1 MSVYIMKKRM
11 LRTFK
16 RIALPAL
23 ALMLSGCIH
32 SRNDE
37 VLVTPYTKIDFPSG
51 GEAREFVISSNFLWT
66 IEISDTWITINPL
79 KGYGDKNIIVT
90 ASPNTDLAPRQA
102 SFFIAGEE
110 TRREITVTQTGE
122 APALSIDATQKTV
135 TADGDTLSV
144 GVTTNVELNVAIE
157 KDWITFVETKTI
169 ATNRYIFNIAPNTTL
184 EQRSGRIEFSQKNG
198 SLSAMLTVTQ
208 KGENPDFEI
217 ETDLVEVAAAGG
229 EANFTVVSNIDWNAT
244 SETPWIHIT
253 GTRLMEP
260 HDCIFTADANP
271 RVEPR
276 QGSITVFA
284 PDHPELGET
293 TVNVEQAGAEPFA
306 VLTPEALEGVPAA
319 GGTYT
324 VTVEANFDWE
334 EDITLTDGWVSN
346 VVQLS
351 NGLQITIDKN
361 QDVEP
366 RSTTLKVVW
375 PDGTYSKTI
384 VISQVAGERQVILPP
399 QETIAQVPAAGG
411 SLGIPVIAN
420 VPWDAGVSADWLE
433 IVETKGLE
441 TDIIKLEI
449 NPNESI
455 ASRQA
460 VLTVI
465 TRDEDPLVVT
475 RIITQKGA
483 QAHITC
489 NPDTLETTA
498 EGGSF
503 TVPVQANV
511 PWTVLS
517 HPVWVENVAVEN
529 PEGNNGNL
537 TFTVLPNRQTTPR
550 SSKIELTRTDGNL
563 ISALVINQAAEAVF
577 VNAQSDAPSYL
588 HNEGDTF
595 NITVESNIE
604 TECVP
609 DVAWMVNTG
618 KTTQDRTTVWTFEVL
633 PVPTVNNRYA
643 TVRVRKKGT
652 DQVYHSFNLAQGG
665 ARIALKDSTALVRF
679 YNNMKGANWRDTH
692 LWNLQLPAGFWPG
705 VTLETAVRNGAL
717 HVKKLEL
724 SDGRLEG
731 SVGDGT
737 NKDPLSEMIYLEKLD
752 LSDNSGITGWL
763 PVSWKDLNNLESINL
778 ENCNLTN
785 FLLLG
790 YNIPPHYGAGLK
802 NLVEFIIRNNLLNG
816 TIPQEIVDHPH
827 FDTWNFEQN
836 MQSQKGTNEL
846 SLPDEPEDL

>member
-1 MSVYIMKKRM
+1 MLVYIMKKRM
-11 LRTFK
+11 LRLFK
-16 RIALPAL
+16 RMALPAL
-23 ALMLSGCIH
+23 ALLLTGCIH

-37 VLVTPYTKIDFPSG
+37 VLVTPYTKIDFTS
-51 GEAREFVISSNFLWT
+51 EEESREFVISSNFLWN

-79 KGYGDKNIIVT
+79 KGYGDKNITVT
-90 ASPNTDLAPRQA
+90 AAANTNLAPRQT

-110 TRREITVTQTGE
+110 TRREITITQAGE
-122 APALSIDATQKTV
+122 APALSIDATQKTIV
-135 TADGDTLSV
+135 ADGDTVSV
-144 GVTTNVELNVAIE
+144 GVTANVELDVVTE
-157 KDWITFVETKTI
+157 KDWISFVETRTI
-169 ATNRYIFNIAPNTTL
+169 TTKRYIFNIAPNTTL

-198 SLSAMLTVTQ
+198 SLSAMLTITQ
-208 KGENPDFEI
+208 NGENPNFEI
-217 ETDLVEVAAAGG
+217 ETNVVEVTAAGG
-229 EANFTVVSNIDWNAT
+229 EAKFTVVSNIDWNAA

-260 HDCIFTADANP
+260 HDCVFTVDPNM

-293 TVNVEQAGAEPFA
+293 TVNVEQEGAEPVA

-324 VTVEANFDWE
+324 VAVEANFDWE
-334 EDITLTDGWVSN
+334 EDLSQTDGWVSN

-366 RSTTLKVVW
+366 RNTTLQVVW
-375 PDGTYSKTI
+375 QDGTYSKTI
-384 VISQVAGERQVILPP
+384 NISQLAGERQVILPP
-399 QETIAQVPAAGG
+399 QESISPVPAAGG
-411 SLGIPVIAN
+411 SLGIPVVAN
-420 VPWDAGVSADWLE
+420 VPWDGGVSANWLE
-433 IVETKGLE
+433 VVETKGLE
-441 TDIIKLEI
+441 TKTIMLQVS
-449 NPNESI
+449 PNENI

-465 TRDEDPLVVT
+465 TREEEPLVVT
-475 RIITQKGA
+475 RIITQQGA
-483 QAHITC
+483 QPHITC
-489 NPDTLETTA
+489 NPDTLETAA

-503 TVPVQANV
+503 TVPVKANV

-517 HPVWVENVAVEN
+517 HPAWVENVNVEN
-529 PEGNNGNL
+529 AEGNNGSLVFN
-537 TFTVLPNRQTTPR
+537 VLPNKQTTPR
-550 SSKIELTRTDGNL
+550 SSKIELTRTDGSL
-563 ISALVINQAAEAVF
+563 TATLVINQAAEAVF
-577 VNAQSDAPSYL
+577 VNAQTDAPAYL
-588 HNEGDTF
+588 HNQGDTF
-595 NITVESNIE
+595 TITVESNIE
-604 TECVP
+604 TECVT
-609 DVAWMVNTG
+609 DAGWIVNTG
-618 KTTQDRTTVWTFEVL
+618 KTTQDRTTVWVYEVS
-633 PVPTVNNRYA
+633 PVPTVDNRYA
-643 TVRVRKKGT
+643 TVQVREKGT
-652 DQVYHSFNLAQGG
+652 DQVYHTFNLAQGG
-665 ARIALKDSTALVRF
+665 ARIALRDSSALVRF

-692 LWNLQLPAGFWPG
+692 LWNLQLPANLWPG

-717 HVKKLEL
+717 YVKKLEL

-737 NKDPLSEMIYLEKLD
+737 NKDPLSELTYLEKLD

-790 YNIPPHYGAGLK
+790 YNIPPHYGSGLK
-802 NLVEFIIRNNLLNG
+802 NLTEFIISNNLLNG

-827 FDTWNFEQN
+827 FEEWDFEQN
-836 MQSQKGTNEL
+836 MQPQKGTNEL
-846 SLPDEPEDL
+846 SLPNEPEDL

>member
-1 MSVYIMKKRM
+1 M

-110 TRREITVTQTGE
+110 TRREITITQAGE

-135 TADGDTLSV
+135 TAGGDTLSV

-169 ATNRYIFNIAPNTTL
+169 ATKRYIFNIAPNITL

-198 SLSAMLTVTQ
+198 SLSAMLTITQ
-208 KGENPDFEI
+208 NGENPNFEI
-217 ETDLVEVAAAGG
+217 ETNLVEVAALGG
-229 EANFTVVSNIDWNAT
+229 EVKFTVVSNIDWDAA
-244 SETPWIHIT
+244 SETSWIHIT

-293 TVNVEQAGAEPFA
+293 TVNVEQNGAQPA
-306 VLTPEALEGVPAA
+306 ATLTPEALEDIPAA
-319 GGTYT
+319 GGIYN
-324 VTVEANFDWE
+324 VDVEANFNWE
-334 EDITLTDGWVSN
+334 EDLSETAAWISGVVRETDRLKINIDENDN
-346 VVQLS
+346 V
-351 NGLQITIDKN
+351 
-361 QDVEP
+361 EA
-366 RSTTLKVVW
+366 RSTTLSIKQEN
-375 PDGTYSKTI
+375 GTYRKSITI
-384 VISQVAGERQVILPP
+384 EQQAGERQLLLPS
-399 QETIAQVPAAGG
+399 QENIPKVPAEGG
-411 SLGIPVIAN
+411 LIEIPVVSN
-420 VPWDAGVSADWLE
+420 VPWEAGVSEDWLS
-433 IVETKGLE
+433 VVQTKGLE
-441 TDIIKLEI
+441 TKTLSLEI
-449 NPNESI
+449 TPNAGI
-455 ASRQA
+455 TQRQA
-460 VLTVI
+460 LLYVMTQGEDVIAVSRVI
-465 TRDEDPLVVT
+465 TQEA
-475 RIITQKGA
+475 A
-483 QAHITC
+483 QPHITC
-489 NPDTLETTA
+489 EPDTLEMTA

-503 TVPVQANV
+503 TVPVRANV
-511 PWTVLS
+511 PWSVLS
-517 HPVWVENVAVEN
+517 HPAWVENITVEN
-529 PEGNNGNL
+529 AQGNNGDL
-537 TFTVLPNRQTTPR
+537 AFTVLPNRQTTPR
-550 SSKIELTRTDGNL
+550 SSKIELTRTDGTL
-563 ISALVINQAAEAVF
+563 TSALVINQAAEAVF
-577 VNAQSDAPSYL
+577 VNAQTDAATYL

-595 NITVESNIE
+595 TITVESNIE
-604 TECVP
+604 TECVT
-609 DVAWMVNTG
+609 DDGWIINTG
-618 KTTQDRTTVWTFEVL
+618 KTTQDRTTVWTYEVL

-643 TVRVRKKGT
+643 SVQVREKGT
-652 DQVYHSFNLAQGG
+652 DQVYHSFDLAQGG
-665 ARIALKDSTALVRF
+665 ARIALRDSAALVRF

-692 LWNLQLPAGFWPG
+692 LWNLQLPANLWPG

-717 HVKKLEL
+717 YVKKLEL

-737 NKDPLSEMIYLEKLD
+737 NKDPLSELTYLEKLD

-785 FLLLG
+785 YLFVG
-790 YNIPPHYGAGLK
+790 YNIPAQYATGLK
-802 NLVEFIIRNNLLNG
+802 NLTEFIIRNNLLNG
-816 TIPQEIVDHPH
+816 VIPQEIVDHPH
-827 FDTWNFEQN
+827 FETWNFEQN
-836 MQSQKGTNEL
+836 MQPQKGTNAL
-846 SLPDEPEDL
+846 SLPDEPSDL

>member
-1 MSVYIMKKRM
+1 MSLYIMNKRM
-11 LRTFK
+11 LRTLK
-16 RIALPAL
+16 RMALPAL
-23 ALMLSGCIH
+23 ALLLTGCIN

-37 VLVTPYTKIDFPSG
+37 VLVTSYTKIDFPSG
-51 GEAREFVISSNFLWT
+51 GEAREFVISSNFLWN
-66 IEISDTWITINPL
+66 IEISDTWITVNPL
-79 KGYGDKNIIVT
+79 KGYGDKNITVT
-90 ASPNTDLAPRQA
+90 AAANTDLTPRQS
-102 SFFIAGEE
+102 SFFIVGEE
-110 TRREITVTQTGE
+110 TRREITITQAGE

-135 TADGDTLSV
+135 IADGDTVSV
-144 GVTTNVELNVAIE
+144 GVTANVELNVAIE

-169 ATNRYIFNIAPNTTL
+169 TTNRYIFNIAPNTTL
-184 EQRSGRIEFSQKNG
+184 EQRSGSIEFSQKNG
-198 SLSAMLTVTQ
+198 SLSAMLTITQ
-208 KGENPDFEI
+208 NGENPNFVI
-217 ETDLVEVAAAGG
+217 ETNAVEVSAAGG
-229 EANFTVVSNIDWNAT
+229 EAKFTVVSNIDWNAA

-260 HDCIFTADANP
+260 HDCVFTADTNP

-293 TVNVEQAGAEPFA
+293 TVNVEQAGADPVA
-306 VLTPEALEGVPAA
+306 VLTPAALEDIPAA

-324 VTVEANFDWE
+324 VAVEANFNWE
-334 EDITLTDGWVSN
+334 EDISQTDEWVSD

-361 QDVEP
+361 QDIEP

-375 PDGTYSKTI
+375 PDGSYYKTI
-384 VISQVAGERQVILPP
+384 AIKQVAGMRQMTLPP
-399 QETIAQVPAAGG
+399 QEYINPVPAAGG
-411 SLGIPVIAN
+411 SLEIPVIAN

-441 TDIIKLEI
+441 TTSIVLQVSA
-449 NPNESI
+449 NEAI
-455 ASRQA
+455 TSRQA
-460 VLTVI
+460 VLSVI
-465 TRDEDPLVVT
+465 TQDDDPLVVT
-475 RIITQKGA
+475 RIITQQGA

-489 NPDTLETTA
+489 NPDTLDTTS

-503 TVPVQANV
+503 TIPVEANV
-511 PWTVLS
+511 PWTILS
-517 HPVWVENVAVEN
+517 HPAWVENITVEN
-529 PEGNNGNL
+529 TAGNSGDL
-537 TFTVLPNRQTTPR
+537 AFTVLPNRQTTPR
-550 SSKIELTRTDGNL
+550 SSKIELSRTDGNL
-563 ISALVINQAAEAVF
+563 TAALVINQAAEAVF
-577 VNAQSDAPSYL
+577 VNTGTDAPAYL
-588 HNEGDTF
+588 DNEGDTF
-595 NITVESNIE
+595 TITVESNIE
-604 TECVP
+604 TECIP
-609 DVAWMVNTG
+609 DVSWIVNTG
-618 KTTQDRTTVWTFEVL
+618 KTTQDRTTVWAFEVL

-643 TVRVRKKGT
+643 TVQVREKGT
-652 DQVYHSFNLAQGG
+652 DQVYHSFNLAQSG

-692 LWNLQLPAGFWPG
+692 LWNLQLPANLWPG

-717 HVKKLEL
+717 HVKNLEL

-737 NKDPLSEMIYLEKLD
+737 NKDPLSELTYLEKLD

-790 YNIPPHYGAGLK
+790 YNIPPHYGTGLK

-827 FDTWNFEQN
+827 FEEWNFEQN
-836 MQSQKGTNEL
+836 VQPQKGTNEL
-846 SLPDEPEDL
+846 KLPDEPEDL

>member
-11 LRTFK
+11 LRLFK
-16 RIALPAL
+16 RMALPAL
-23 ALMLSGCIH
+23 ALLLTGCIH

-37 VLVTPYTKIDFPSG
+37 VLVTPYTKIDFTSG
-51 GEAREFVISSNFLWT
+51 EESREFVISSNFLWN

-79 KGYGDKNIIVT
+79 KGYGDKNITVT
-90 ASPNTDLAPRQA
+90 AAANTNLAPRQT

-110 TRREITVTQTGE
+110 TRREITITQAGE
-122 APALSIDATQKTV
+122 APALSIDATQKTIV
-135 TADGDTLSV
+135 ADGDTVSV
-144 GVTTNVELNVAIE
+144 GVTANVELDVVTE
-157 KDWITFVETKTI
+157 KDWISFVETRTI
-169 ATNRYIFNIAPNTTL
+169 TTKRYIFNIAPNTTL

-198 SLSAMLTVTQ
+198 SLSAMLTITQ
-208 KGENPDFEI
+208 NGENPNFEI
-217 ETDLVEVAAAGG
+217 ETNVVEVTAAGG
-229 EANFTVVSNIDWNAT
+229 EAKFTVVSNIDWNAA

-260 HDCIFTADANP
+260 HDCVFTVDPNM

-293 TVNVEQAGAEPFA
+293 TVNVEQEGAEPVA

-324 VTVEANFDWE
+324 VAVEANFDWE
-334 EDITLTDGWVSN
+334 EDISQTDGWVSN

-366 RSTTLKVVW
+366 RNTTLQVVW
-375 PDGTYSKTI
+375 QDGTYSKTI
-384 VISQVAGERQVILPP
+384 NISQLAGERQVILPP
-399 QETIAQVPAAGG
+399 QESISPVPAAGG
-411 SLGIPVIAN
+411 SLGIPVVAN
-420 VPWDAGVSADWLE
+420 VPWDGGVSANWLE
-433 IVETKGLE
+433 VVETKGLE
-441 TDIIKLEI
+441 TKTIMLQVS
-449 NPNESI
+449 PNENI

-465 TRDEDPLVVT
+465 TREEEPLVVT
-475 RIITQKGA
+475 RIITQQGA
-483 QAHITC
+483 QPHITC
-489 NPDTLETTA
+489 NPDTLETAA

-503 TVPVQANV
+503 TVPVKANV

-517 HPVWVENVAVEN
+517 HPAWVENVNVEN
-529 PEGNNGNL
+529 AEGNNGSLVFN
-537 TFTVLPNRQTTPR
+537 VLPNKQTTPR
-550 SSKIELTRTDGNL
+550 SSKIELTRTDGSL
-563 ISALVINQAAEAVF
+563 TATLVINQAAEAVF
-577 VNAQSDAPSYL
+577 VNAQTDAPAHL
-588 HNEGDTF
+588 HNQGDTF
-595 NITVESNIE
+595 TITVESNIE
-604 TECVP
+604 TECVT
-609 DVAWMVNTG
+609 DASWIVNTG
-618 KTTQDRTTVWTFEVL
+618 KTTQDRTTVWVYEVS
-633 PVPTVNNRYA
+633 PVPTVDNRYA
-643 TVRVRKKGT
+643 TVQVREKGT
-652 DQVYHSFNLAQGG
+652 DQVYHTFNLAQGG
-665 ARIALKDSTALVRF
+665 ARIALRDSSALVRF

-692 LWNLQLPAGFWPG
+692 LWNLQLPANLWPG
-705 VTLETAVRNGAL
+705 VILETAVRNGAL
-717 HVKKLEL
+717 YVKKLEL

-737 NKDPLSEMIYLEKLD
+737 NKDPLSELTYLEKLD

-790 YNIPPHYGAGLK
+790 YNIPPQYGAGLK
-802 NLVEFIIRNNLLNG
+802 NLTEFIISNNLLNG

-827 FDTWNFEQN
+827 FEEWDFEQN
-836 MQSQKGTNEL
+836 MQPQKGTNEL
-846 SLPDEPEDL
+846 SLPNEPEDL

>member
-23 ALMLSGCIH
+23 ALLLSGCIH

-110 TRREITVTQTGE
+110 TRREITITQAGE
-122 APALSIDATQKTV
+122 APALSVDATQKTV

-144 GVTTNVELNVAIE
+144 GVTTNVELDVAIE

-169 ATNRYIFNIAPNTTL
+169 TTKRYIFNIAPNTTL

-198 SLSAMLTVTQ
+198 SLSAMLTITQ
-208 KGENPDFEI
+208 NGENPNFEI
-217 ETDLVEVAAAGG
+217 ETDLVEVAAGGG
-229 EANFTVVSNIDWNAT
+229 EVKFSVVSNIDWEAA
-244 SETPWIHIT
+244 SETSWIHIT

-271 RVEPR
+271 RVETR
-276 QGSITVFA
+276 RGSITVFA
-284 PDHPELGET
+284 PDHPQLRET
-293 TVNVEQAGAEPFA
+293 TVEVEQAGTEPVA
-306 VLTPEALEGVPAA
+306 VLTPEALEEIPAS

-324 VTVEANFDWE
+324 VAVEANFNWE
-334 EDITLTDGWVSN
+334 EDLSQTDGWVSS
-346 VVQLS
+346 VVPLS

-384 VISQVAGERQVILPP
+384 VISQVAGERQVTLPP

-411 SLGIPVIAN
+411 SLGIPVVAN

-460 VLTVI
+460 VLTVS

-503 TVPVQANV
+503 TVPVEANV
-511 PWTVLS
+511 PWTILS
-517 HPVWVENVAVEN
+517 HPAWVENVTVEN
-529 PEGNNGNL
+529 TAGNKGNI
-537 TFTVLPNRQTTPR
+537 TFTVLPNKQTTPR

-563 ISALVINQAAEAVF
+563 TAALVINQAAEAVF
-577 VNAQSDAPSYL
+577 VNAQTDAPAYL

-595 NITVESNIE
+595 TITVESNIE
-604 TECVP
+604 TECLLGVS
-609 DVAWMVNTG
+609 WIVNTE
-618 KTTQDRTTVWTFEVL
+618 KTTQDRTTVWAFEVL
-633 PVPTVNNRYA
+633 PVPTVDNRYA
-643 TVRVRKKGT
+643 TVQVREKGT

-665 ARIALKDSTALVRF
+665 ARIAVKDSTALVRF

-692 LWNLQLPAGFWPG
+692 LWNLQLPASFWPG

-737 NKDPLSEMIYLEKLD
+737 NKDPLSELTYLEKLD

-763 PVSWKDLNNLESINL
+763 PVSWNDLNNLESINL

-785 FLLLG
+785 YILIG
-790 YNIPPHYGAGLK
+790 YNIPPGYGTGLK
-802 NLVEFIIRNNLLNG
+802 NLTEFIIRNNLLNG
-816 TIPQEIVDHPH
+816 TIPQEVVDHPH
-827 FDTWNFEQN
+827 FEEWNFEQN

-846 SLPDEPEDL
+846 KLPDEPSDL

>member
-1 MSVYIMKKRM
+1 M

-37 VLVTPYTKIDFPSG
+37 VLVTPYTKIDFTSV

-66 IEISDTWITINPL
+66 IEISDTWITINPM

-90 ASPNTDLAPRQA
+90 AAANTDLAPRET
-102 SFFIAGEE
+102 SFFIVGED

-122 APALSIDATQKTV
+122 EPALSIDATQKTV
-135 TADGDTLSV
+135 SAEGDTVSV
-144 GVTTNVELNVAIE
+144 GVTTNVELNVAME
-157 KDWITFVETKTI
+157 ADWISFVETRTI
-169 ATNRYIFNIAPNTTL
+169 TTKRYIFNIEPNTTL
-184 EQRSGRIEFSQKNG
+184 ENRSGRIQFSQKNG
-198 SLSAMLTVTQ
+198 SLSAMLTITQ
-208 KGENPDFEI
+208 NGENPNFDI
-217 ETDLVEVAAAGG
+217 ETELVEMDAEGG
-229 EANFTVVSNIDWNAT
+229 EARFTVVSNIDWDAA
-244 SETPWIHIT
+244 SETSWIHIT

-293 TVNVEQAGAEPFA
+293 TVNVEQTGAQPA
-306 VLTPEALEGVPAA
+306 ATLTPEALEDIPAA
-319 GGTYT
+319 GGIYT
-324 VTVEANFDWE
+324 VDVEANFNWE
-334 EDITLTDGWVSN
+334 EDLSQTAEWVVG

-351 NGLQITIDKN
+351 NGLQITIGEN

-366 RSTTLKVVW
+366 RNTTLQVVW
-375 PDGTYSKTI
+375 PDGSYSKTI
-384 VISQVAGERQVILPP
+384 NISQKAGERRVILPP
-399 QETIAQVPAAGG
+399 QETIATVPAAGG
-411 SLGIPVIAN
+411 SLGIPVVAN

-433 IVETKGLE
+433 VVETKGLE
-441 TDIIKLEI
+441 TKTIMLQAS
-449 NPNESI
+449 PNQAI

-465 TRDEDPLVVT
+465 TRDEDPMVVT
-475 RIITQKGA
+475 RIITQQGA
-483 QAHITC
+483 QPHITC
-489 NPDTLETTA
+489 NPDTLETSS

-517 HPVWVENVAVEN
+517 HPAWVESVAVEN
-529 PEGNNGNL
+529 TEGNNGNL
-537 TFTVLPNRQTTPR
+537 TFNVSPNRQTTPR
-550 SSKIELTRTDGNL
+550 SSKIELTRTDGTL
-563 ISALVINQAAEAVF
+563 TSALVINQAAEAVF
-577 VNAQSDAPSYL
+577 VNAQTDAATYL

-595 NITVESNIE
+595 TITVESNIE
-604 TECVP
+604 TECVTN
-609 DVAWMVNTG
+609 DGWIINTG
-618 KTTQDRTTVWTFEVL
+618 KTTQDRTTVWTFEAL

-643 TVRVRKKGT
+643 TVQVREKGT
-652 DQVYHSFNLAQGG
+652 DQVYHSFDLAQGG
-665 ARIALKDSTALVRF
+665 ARIALRDSAALVRF

-692 LWNLQLPAGFWPG
+692 LWNLQLPANLWPG

-717 HVKKLEL
+717 YVKKLEL

-737 NKDPLSEMIYLEKLD
+737 NKDPLSELTYLEKLD

-778 ENCNLTN
+778 DNCNLTN

-802 NLVEFIIRNNLLNG
+802 NLTEFIIRNNLLNG
-816 TIPQEIVDHPH
+816 LIPQEIVDHPH
-827 FDTWNFEQN
+827 FETWNFEQN
-836 MQSQKGTNEL
+836 MQPQKGTNEL
-846 SLPDEPEDL
+846 SLPNEPSDL